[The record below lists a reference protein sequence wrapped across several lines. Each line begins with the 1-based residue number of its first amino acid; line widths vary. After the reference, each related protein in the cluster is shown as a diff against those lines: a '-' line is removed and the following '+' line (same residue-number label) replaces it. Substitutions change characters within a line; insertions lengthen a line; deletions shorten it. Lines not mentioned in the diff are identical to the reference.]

1 MNIFK
6 KYRSQLQKETS
17 SGLGEAPVAMED
29 SADSSTVKISN
40 QSVEGLEVDS
50 EELVEVSESGGDS
63 EYLVKEEEPSRN
75 SRLGLGDENIE
86 GTISKKNYASLLVYS

>member
-1 MNIFK
+1 
-6 KYRSQLQKETS
+6 
-17 SGLGEAPVAMED
+17 MED
-29 SADSSTVKISN
+29 SAASSDVQVSN
-40 QSVEGLEVDS
+40 QSVEGFEIDSKEV
-50 EELVEVSESGGDS
+50 LEVSESGDS

>member
-17 SGLGEAPVAMED
+17 SGLGEALVTMED
-29 SADSSTVKISN
+29 SAASSDVQVSN
-40 QSVEGLEVDS
+40 QSVEGFEIDSKEV
-50 EELVEVSESGGDS
+50 LEVSESGDS